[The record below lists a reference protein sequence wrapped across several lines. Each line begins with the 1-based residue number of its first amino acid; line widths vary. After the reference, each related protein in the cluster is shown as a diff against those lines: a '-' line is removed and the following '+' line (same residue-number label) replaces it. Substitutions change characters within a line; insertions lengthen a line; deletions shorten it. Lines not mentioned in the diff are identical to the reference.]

1 MHSMV
6 WMEWRSVLV
15 SSAPRVSA
23 PSQTPPVFL
32 ATNTAAPLLQ
42 VGSTTGHNQQIIE
55 ILSSIA
61 GRDTIIGTT
70 VNVCRS
76 FLVHKLI
83 YIFSQLLSQL
93 LRDIGE

>member
-1 MHSMV
+1 MY

-15 SSAPRVSA
+15 SSAPVSPLRA
-23 PSQTPPVFL
+23 QTPPVFL
-32 ATNTAAPLLQ
+32 ATNTAAALQ
-42 VGSTTGHNQQIIE
+42 VGSTRGHNQQIIE

>member
-1 MHSMV
+1 MV
-6 WMEWRSVLV
+6 SS

-32 ATNTAAPLLQ
+32 TTNTAAALQ
-42 VGSTTGHNQQIIE
+42 VGSTRGHNQQIIK

-61 GRDTIIGTT
+61 GRNTIIGTT